1 MPPGL
6 HRYFGAQF
14 YLEDLLGRRV
24 DLSTEDEVR
33 GEIRPYVKQDSVCDA
48 EHEGREWRFY
58 VQDMVEFGEKVL
70 SFTDGMDQE
79 AFASDAL
86 TYDATLRNIQLI
98 GEAATHVPAK
108 VRESHSD
115 IPWRAI
121 VGARN
126 RLAHSYLHISDSVI
140 WSIVQDAVPDLLP
153 KLRRL
158 LAAAEPEG
166 S

>member
-1 MPPGL
+1 M
-6 HRYFGAQF
+6 Y
-14 YLEDLLGRRV
+14 D
-24 DLSTEDEVR
+24 TERE
-33 GEIRPYVKQDSVCDA
+33 S
-48 EHEGREWRFY
+48 REWCFY
-58 VQDMVEFGEKVL
+58 VQDMLEFGEKVL

-79 AFASDAL
+79 AFTSDAL

-108 VRESHSD
+108 IRESHSD

-121 VGARN
+121 IGTRN

-140 WSIVQDAVPDLLP
+140 WSIVQDAIPDLLP

-158 LAAAEPEG
+158 LAATGQERP
-166 S
+166 